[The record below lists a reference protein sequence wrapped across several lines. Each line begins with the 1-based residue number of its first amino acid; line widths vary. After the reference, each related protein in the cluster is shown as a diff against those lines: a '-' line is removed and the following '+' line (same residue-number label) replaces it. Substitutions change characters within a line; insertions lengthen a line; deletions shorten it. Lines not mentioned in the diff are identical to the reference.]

1 MMLSHFRILRESE
14 DIRTILVR
22 RLADGLVQVAI
33 MTVTFVVFVGYI
45 ALALHSMALL
55 AVTIAGFLFSLAKLA
70 VMIAHRE
77 IGKFAFTRNF
87 DVNDWERA
95 HAVTSLGLASMIGL
109 AVLLT
114 FSAKDISLH
123 MLMTGMVFGYGAG
136 VVSRLSP
143 RPALAVPLLVVT
155 ALPAAAAA
163 ALSGG
168 PAHWILAT
176 ALAMFLLA
184 SLESVRHMHI
194 THVQEIGMRI
204 DMATLARSDPLTGLA
219 NRFGLRLAFR
229 EIPDLS
235 KKAPMVVVHCFDLD
249 RFKPVNDRYGHA
261 VGDDL
266 LKILASRILSLLRD
280 TDLAARTG
288 GDEFVVLQSP
298 VHRPEEADMFARRLW
313 RAITAVYSINGVDI
327 TIGASMGYAT
337 SPPDALELDD
347 LLATADA
354 ALYRMKRGE
363 ADSKG
368 TDSRWVAA

>member
-1 MMLSHFRILRESE
+1 MFSHFRILRES
-14 DIRTILVR
+14 DDVRTILVR

-45 ALALHSMALL
+45 ALALHSTALL

-70 VMIAHRE
+70 VMMAHRE
-77 IGKFAFTRNF
+77 VGRFTLTRNF
-87 DVNDWERA
+87 GVDDWDRA
-95 HAVTSLGLASMIGL
+95 HAVTSFGLASMIGL

-136 VVSRLSP
+136 VVSRLSTRP
-143 RPALAVPLLVVT
+143 RLAVPLLVVT
-155 ALPAAAAA
+155 AVPAVAGAAF
-163 ALSGG
+163 SGG
-168 PAHWILAT
+168 PAHWILAG

-194 THVQEIGMRI
+194 SHLREIGMRI
-204 DMATLARSDPLTGLA
+204 DMSTLARTDPLTGLA

-229 EIPDLS
+229 EIPDLA
-235 KKAPMVVVHCFDLD
+235 KKTPMVVVHCFDLD
-249 RFKPVNDRYGHA
+249 RFKPVNDCYGHA
-261 VGDDL
+261 VGDEL
-266 LKILASRILSLLRD
+266 LKILAARISSLLRD

-313 RAITAVYSINGVDI
+313 RAITAAYSINGVDI
-327 TIGASMGYAT
+327 TIGVSMGYAT
-337 SPPDALELDD
+337 SPPDALELDG
-347 LLATADA
+347 LLVTADA

-363 ADSKG
+363 RDG
-368 TDSRWVAA
+368 TGVDPRWVAA